1 MVNKFIL
8 GFAAIGLTLA
18 SAASTYHVT
27 FYQPVVVNGAK
38 LKPGDY
44 KVEVNGSTATIKRG
58 STTAEAPVKV
68 ENNDEKFKS
77 NSVRLE
83 GDQVSEIRIGGT
95 HTRLVFEKTGGV
107 ATN

>member
-1 MVNKFIL
+1 M
-8 GFAAIGLTLA
+8 ALA

-38 LKPGDY
+38 LKAGDY
-44 KVEVNGSTATIKRG
+44 KVEVDGSIAKITRG
-58 STTAEAPVKV
+58 GAVAEAPVKV
-68 ENNDEKFKS
+68 ENTDEKYKA

-95 HTRLVFEKTGGV
+95 HTRLVFEKTSGV